1 MFLIFPFLRFPYL
14 RLNPPHK
21 YLCCYR
27 AQLLLRGLVCGKITI
42 YLRVSPT
49 YFAHANNKNI
59 KIEQE
64 ILQSEI
70 EKKNIS
76 RPFFK

>member
-1 MFLIFPFLRFPYL
+1 MR
-14 RLNPPHK
+14 
-21 YLCCYR
+21 
-27 AQLLLRGLVCGKITI
+27 I